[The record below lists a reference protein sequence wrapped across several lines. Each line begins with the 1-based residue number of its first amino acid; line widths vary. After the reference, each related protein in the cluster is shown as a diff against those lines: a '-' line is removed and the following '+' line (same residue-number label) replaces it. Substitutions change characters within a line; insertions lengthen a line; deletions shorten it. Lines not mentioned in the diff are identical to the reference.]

1 MDEPTLRKSRLAIA
15 GGIAAALAVGGTG
28 FLIGRGTSP
37 RSVEPVAAQ
46 PVAAAPL
53 VAREPAAPPTPGN
66 PVLGRADIMG
76 LAALGAD
83 AVASGQAMPKAI
95 ADTAGQRF
103 ELRLPFGCRG
113 PADAGSDAAMRWHYD
128 ETAKT
133 LRVHVA
139 PVVWTRAD
147 ILEAPGQAIAEGAV
161 EGFWIPRPWT
171 GSEACPTLQDNPA
184 PAGTDAVTL
193 PGQTLAMAQFFDGDG
208 DGDGARQGQRN
219 GKPYETVVRMQPD
232 ELQAE
237 QGFQIRIAGRIANIP
252 GQGPVSC
259 RQPAGA
265 EQRPICVVGVTMD
278 EVAIDNPRTGKTL
291 ATWNVTTAGAAD
303 R

>member
-1 MDEPTLRKSRLAIA
+1 M
-15 GGIAAALAVGGTG
+15 
-28 FLIGRGTSP
+28 
-37 RSVEPVAAQ
+37 
-46 PVAAAPL
+46 
-53 VAREPAAPPTPGN
+53 PPTPGN
-66 PVLGRADIMG
+66 AVLARADIMT
-76 LAALGAD
+76 LAAQMAD
-83 AVASGQAMPKAI
+83 AVASGQAMPKAV
-95 ADTAGQRF
+95 ADAAGQRF

-113 PADAGSDAAMRWHYD
+113 PAEAESDAAMRWRYD
-128 ETAKT
+128 ETDKA

-147 ILEAPGQAIAEGAV
+147 ILDAAGQATAGEAV
-161 EGFWIPRPWT
+161 EGFWIARPWT
-171 GSEACPTLQDNPA
+171 ASEACPATPDNPA
-184 PAGTDAVTL
+184 PDGTEAVTL
-193 PGQTLAMAQFFDGDG
+193 PGQTLAIAQFFDGDG
-208 DGDGARQGQRN
+208 ARLGQRT
-219 GKPYETVVRMQPD
+219 GKPYETVVRLQPD
-232 ELQAE
+232 ALQAE
-237 QGFQIRIAGRIANIP
+237 RGFQLRIAGRIADIP

>member
-1 MDEPTLRKSRLAIA
+1 
-15 GGIAAALAVGGTG
+15 
-28 FLIGRGTSP
+28 
-37 RSVEPVAAQ
+37 
-46 PVAAAPL
+46 VAAAPSA
-53 VAREPAAPPTPGN
+53 AREPVVPPTPGN
-66 PVLGRADIMG
+66 AVLARADIMT
-76 LAALGAD
+76 LAAQMAD
-83 AVASGQAMPKAI
+83 AVASGQAMPKAV
-95 ADTAGQRF
+95 ADAAGQRF

-113 PADAGSDAAMRWHYD
+113 PAEAESDAAMRWRYD
-128 ETAKT
+128 ETDKA

-147 ILEAPGQAIAEGAV
+147 ILDAAGQATAGEAV
-161 EGFWIPRPWT
+161 EGFWIARPWT
-171 GSEACPTLQDNPA
+171 ASEACPATPDNPA
-184 PAGTDAVTL
+184 PDGTEAVTL
-193 PGQTLAMAQFFDGDG
+193 PGQTLAIAQFFDGDG
-208 DGDGARQGQRN
+208 ARLGQRT
-219 GKPYETVVRMQPD
+219 GKPYETVVRLQPD
-232 ELQAE
+232 ALQAE
-237 QGFQIRIAGRIANIP
+237 RGFQLRIAGRIADIP